1 MESNSR
7 HGIQWN
13 NRECAAKARSD
24 PLWMSAAVL
33 LLRRRP
39 AAEGVPP
46 RVYDH
51 LDPGRSSSKQ
61 HNQKHPGETDYCRW
75 HGD

>member
-1 MESNSR
+1 
-7 HGIQWN
+7 
-13 NRECAAKARSD
+13 
-24 PLWMSAAVL
+24 MSAAVL
-33 LLRRRP
+33 LSRRRP

-61 HNQKHPGETDYCRW
+61 HNQKHTGETDYCRW